1 MPDGSILFDA
11 GPRGRALAFGKPRA
25 LIVAQTV
32 DQVAGA
38 FAEIEK
44 ARAAGHWI
52 AGYASYELGY
62 VLEPKLV
69 PLMPENRDTPL
80 MCFGVFD
87 GPDDDAIHE
96 MVMKGVQDAD
106 TARLSPPKPVWSED
120 RYQHAFTTV
129 KDYIAAGDIYQ
140 ANLTF
145 PMKADWSGTAAG
157 LFHALQAVQPV
168 QYGAL
173 VDLGV
178 GPVVV
183 SRSPELFYRTDA
195 DGRIETRPMKG
206 TMPRGKD
213 QAEDDERAEFLQNDE
228 KNRAENLMIVD
239 LLRNDLSRVSE
250 IGSVKVP
257 ELFAIERFKTVLQM
271 TSTVQAQLRKGVT
284 LSEVFS
290 GIFPCGSITGAPKIR
305 AMEIIRE
312 LEPDPRGVY
321 CGTVGWAAPDG
332 SSRFNVA
339 IRTISLFDNG
349 KAVLNVGGGVVHDST
364 SGSEYEEALWKA
376 RYTKLPKQ
384 T

>member
-1 MPDGSILFDA
+1 MANGSILFDA
-11 GPRGRALAFGKPRA
+11 GPSGRALAFGQPRA
-25 LIVAQTV
+25 LIIAQTPDEV
-32 DQVAGA
+32 TGA

-62 VLEPKLV
+62 VLEPKLE
-69 PLMPENRDTPL
+69 PLMPLHRDTPL
-80 MCFGVFD
+80 LCFGVFD
-87 GPDDDAIHE
+87 GPDDEALLQMEHQ
-96 MVMKGVQDAD
+96 GGQDLNGAAL
-106 TARLSPPKPVWSED
+106 TPPKPVWSQE
-120 RYQHAFTTV
+120 RYDASFAQL
-129 KDYIAAGDIYQ
+129 KEYISAGDIYQ

-145 PMKADWSGTAAG
+145 PMKTNWSGTPVG
-157 LFHALQAVQPV
+157 LYHALQAVQPV

-173 VDLGV
+173 IDLGV
-178 GPVVV
+178 GPVIL
-183 SRSPELFYRTDA
+183 SRSPELFYRTDKG
-195 DGRIETRPMKG
+195 GRIETRPMKG
-206 TMPRGKD
+206 TMPRGKTR
-213 QAEDDERAEFLQNDE
+213 AEDDAAATFLQNDP

-257 ELFAIERFKTVLQM
+257 ELFAIERFETVLQM
-271 TSTVQAQLRKGVT
+271 TSTVQAQLRQGVT
-284 LSEVFS
+284 LSDVFR

-321 CGTVGWAAPDG
+321 CGTAGWAAPDG

-339 IRTISLFDNG
+339 IRTISLFEDSQ
-349 KAVLNVGGGVVHDST
+349 AVLNVGGGVVHDST

-376 RYTKLPKQ
+376 RYTNLPQQ